1 MEPRIQYAK
10 TSDGVSIAC
19 AVFGDGPP
27 LVFTGIAFGDVHV
40 YASGVGAF
48 KQVTDALVGLGWRFI
63 MYDGRGMG
71 SSDRGNTD
79 FSLEARLRD
88 LEAVIERTGVDRFA
102 VCGILQG
109 GAAAIAYAANHPGR
123 VSHLVLAATYAK
135 GADWFNLIPAA
146 RAIRA
151 LDTMAEEQW
160 EYYSVAF
167 ANAATGFRDSDL
179 ANRLAAV
186 FRSGTSA
193 SAFLSYLAASEK
205 MDLTEMLPLVSVPTL
220 VVNHSANPL
229 SNLHLLRVL
238 ASRIPNARLVT
249 TDDLVGTIDA
259 FLREG
264 AEPVPSRQELPSGT
278 AIILFADIA
287 D

>member
-88 LEAVIERTGVDRFA
+88 LEAVIERTSR
-102 VCGILQG
+102 
-109 GAAAIAYAANHPGR
+109 
-123 VSHLVLAATYAK
+123 
-135 GADWFNLIPAA
+135 
-146 RAIRA
+146 RA
-151 LDTMAEEQW
+151 
-160 EYYSVAF
+160 F
-167 ANAATGFRDSDL
+167 
-179 ANRLAAV
+179 
-186 FRSGTSA
+186 GTS
-193 SAFLSYLAASEK
+193 K
-205 MDLTEMLPLVSVPTL
+205 
-220 VVNHSANPL
+220 
-229 SNLHLLRVL
+229 
-238 ASRIPNARLVT
+238 
-249 TDDLVGTIDA
+249 
-259 FLREG
+259 
-264 AEPVPSRQELPSGT
+264 Q
-278 AIILFADIA
+278 
-287 D
+287 